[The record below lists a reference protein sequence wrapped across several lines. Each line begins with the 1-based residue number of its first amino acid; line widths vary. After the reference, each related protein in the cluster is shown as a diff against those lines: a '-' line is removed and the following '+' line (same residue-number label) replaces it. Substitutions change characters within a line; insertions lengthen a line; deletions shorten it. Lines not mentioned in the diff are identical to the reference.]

1 MNLLFN
7 EFIELLARRKF
18 TKKKGVFGFRLPESG
33 HIFLAVFLLNKGDI

>member
-18 TKKKGVFGFRLPESG
+18 TKKKGCVWLP
-33 HIFLAVFLLNKGDI
+33 VT